1 MERLSEGG
9 VLYFSTN
16 HRKFALDPGVE
27 QTWQVKDVT
36 KGSIPE
42 DFSRN
47 QRIHACWRLT
57 NN

>member
-1 MERLSEGG
+1 

-16 HRKFALDPGVE
+16 HRKFVLDPAVQ

-36 KGSIPE
+36 QGSIPE

-57 NN
+57 HS